1 MCEYEL
7 CWFAAYC
14 ADDLQAKGPT
24 AYPNNAAFVAEYTC
38 GLLATSFPNMTP
50 TQIQAAVAGMMAIED
65 KRAFKH
71 HMRDFL
77 IQVALQCWCG
87 LHCIFQLHDRFVR
100 IITYAVSLGI
110 VLRSSKQAKSVCCW
124 QASATCTSTELVRG
138 VQHSCFCLLVRL
150 PDVCAS
156 AL

>member
-1 MCEYEL
+1 MFVSGCS
-7 CWFAAYC
+7 AA
-14 ADDLQAKGPT
+14 DGLLPMQAKGPA

-77 IQVALQCWCG
+77 IQVNRLADQ
-87 LHCIFQLHDRFVR
+87 
-100 IITYAVSLGI
+100 
-110 VLRSSKQAKSVCCW
+110 QA
-124 QASATCTSTELVRG
+124 
-138 VQHSCFCLLVRL
+138 
-150 PDVCAS
+150 
-156 AL
+156 